1 MCKVPKTI
9 GTKGLKR
16 YTLLKKVCEIF
27 KKRAKKENGE
37 LNNEEI

>member
-1 MCKVPKTI
+1 MCKVSKII

-16 YTLLKKVCEIF
+16 YTLNFKACEIF